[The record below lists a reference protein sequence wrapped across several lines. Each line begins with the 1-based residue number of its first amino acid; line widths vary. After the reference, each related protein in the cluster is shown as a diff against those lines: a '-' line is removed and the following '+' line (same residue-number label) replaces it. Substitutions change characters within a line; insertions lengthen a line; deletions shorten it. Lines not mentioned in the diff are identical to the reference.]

1 MRWFTSVT
9 LTAYFGGVAPQVRSH
24 RSSFRTR
31 TQVAWLKTMPRVL
44 SGCPLAFLFSWSA
57 FSFFWGL
64 FLCWKWLLGVLDLMS
79 RCFLSVFIRILEKNN
94 TPEKRERHLI
104 HIYVGVLRGFNEIR
118 CHHYGEPNV
127 KQCYFSPH
135 FANCWSSCKLQWR

>member
-1 MRWFTSVT
+1 MVHKCHSHSILRGCRTSST
-9 LTAYFGGVAPQVRSH
+9 Q
-24 RSSFRTR
+24 SSLLLQDTNAGCLAKNYAACALW
-31 TQVAWLKTMPRVL
+31 VS
-44 SGCPLAFLFSWSA
+44 SGLPLLLECLFFPLGAFYGEIGCLG
-57 FSFFWGL
+57 FWIW
-64 FLCWKWLLGVLDLMS
+64 CHDV
-79 RCFLSVFIRILEKNN
+79 FLSVFIRILEKNN
-94 TPEKRERHLI
+94 TPEKREKHLI